1 MLLEIFSSPIATGA
15 QVFWLI
21 VAILVG
27 LGAGISAIDF
37 RSTVFNKDKKEK

>member
-1 MLLEIFSSPIATGA
+1 MLLEIFSSPIAPGA
-15 QVFWLI
+15 QIFWLI

-37 RSTVFNKDKKEK
+37 RSTVFKKQDKED